1 MIYLR
6 YSEDDKVFDYVTNLL
21 KEAVERKDLLFVNM
35 LVINETI
42 WILNKKYRIPLSEII
57 ELIDRLIPL
66 LEIIPIDY
74 GDYDIMKKIMLDYGL
89 KPSDALHIAS
99 MNKMGIRH
107 IVSEDKEF
115 DKIPFIERMWLDD
128 H

>member
-1 MIYLR
+1 M
-6 YSEDDKVFDYVTNLL
+6 

-57 ELIDRLIPL
+57 ELIDKLIPL

-115 DKIPFIERMWLDD
+115 DK
-128 H
+128 

>member
-1 MIYLR
+1 VIYLR

>member
-6 YSEDDKVFDYVTNLL
+6 YSEDDKIFDYVTNLL

-57 ELIDRLIPL
+57 ELIDKLIPL

>member
-6 YSEDDKVFDYVTNLL
+6 YSEDDKIFDYVTNLL

-57 ELIDRLIPL
+57 ELIDKLIPL

-74 GDYDIMKKIMLDYGL
+74 GDYDIMKKNHVRLRFKTVRCSSHSFNEQDGD
-89 KPSDALHIAS
+89 KTHSFRRQ
-99 MNKMGIRH
+99 GI
-107 IVSEDKEF
+107 
-115 DKIPFIERMWLDD
+115 
-128 H
+128 